1 MKITVLCDNYVSWG
15 RDLVGEHG
23 FSALL
28 ETDEGE
34 LLLFDTGQGKA
45 VLQNARALGV
55 PLEKVHTVVLSHGHF
70 DHTGGLRDV
79 LLQAPSA
86 RVLAHPDAFSPKYDS
101 REGETTFIG
110 NPYSLEAVRG
120 WARDLVLAREP
131 VEVLPGVFTTGE
143 VRGERRDKG
152 LMVRTPWGLEPDPL
166 LDDLSLVVDRPQ
178 GLVVVL
184 GCAHAGVDAILEHV
198 GATFGRRPISLILGG
213 MHLQPLEEDRKRA
226 VLDGLREWEIE
237 ALAVG
242 HCTGAENLPLV
253 REVMGKGAFLAHVGM
268 IWEV

>member
-1 MKITVLCDNYVSWG
+1 MVCDNYVSWG
-15 RDLVGEHG
+15 KELVGEHG

-34 LLLFDTGQGKA
+34 LLLFDAGQGKA
-45 VLQNARALGV
+45 LLQNAKALGV
-55 PLEKVHTVVLSHGHF
+55 PLGKVHTVVLSHGHF

-79 LLQAPSA
+79 LLEAPSA

-101 REGETTFIG
+101 REGQTTFIG
-110 NPYSLEAVRG
+110 IPYSLEAVKG
-120 WARDLVLAREP
+120 WARDVVLAREP

-143 VRGERRDKG
+143 VRGERLDKG
-152 LMVRTPWGLEPDPL
+152 LMVKTPRGLEPDPL

-184 GCAHAGVDAILEHV
+184 GCAHAGVVAILEHIE
-198 GATFGRRPISLILGG
+198 AAFGKRPISLILGG
-213 MHLQPLEEDRKRA
+213 MHLQPLQEEEKKA
-226 VLDGLREWEIE
+226 VLDGLKRWKIE

-253 REVMGKGAFLAHVGM
+253 REVMGKRALLAHVGM
-268 IWEV
+268 TWEV